1 MLENKQGMVSKYK
14 TLNQTHKKTVQENSE
29 MANEL
34 DRLRQG
40 KGNTSGTQADAQQ
53 LIQLRN

>member
-1 MLENKQGMVSKYK
+1 MRDQTVFLSEQFKDLDLMLENKQGMVSKYK

-34 DRLRQG
+34 DRLR
-40 KGNTSGTQADAQQ
+40 
-53 LIQLRN
+53 